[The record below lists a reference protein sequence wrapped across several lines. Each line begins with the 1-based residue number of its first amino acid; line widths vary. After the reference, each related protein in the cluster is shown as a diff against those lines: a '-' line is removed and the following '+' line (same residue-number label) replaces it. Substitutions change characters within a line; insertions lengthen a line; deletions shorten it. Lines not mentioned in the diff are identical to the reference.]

1 MKQILAIALIFSCTS
16 STLAQNSLNDYKYVI
31 VPYKYDFLN
40 EKDKYQLNS
49 LSQFLFNKYGF
60 NAIMEDA
67 DFPEELIKN
76 RCLGLRSDIIKGRG
90 AFTTNLQV
98 QLKNCNGDVIY
109 TTKTG
114 STREKQYKT
123 AYTIATRE
131 AFKDFE
137 YVNYTYKPNE
147 NILARATIKDT
158 GEASTKE
165 IQKLKEEIK
174 ALKEK
179 KQKEEV
185 VVNTKEIVVE
195 KPPKKELE
203 VKKMVVEEPTVNVLY
218 AQKIGNGYQIVDKTP
233 KVVMILLVTNLANVF
248 LVKGKDAIVYKEDGL
263 WYHSWNDGKLA
274 TIETL
279 NIKF

>member
-1 MKQILAIALIFSCTS
+1 MKQILAIALVFGCILSTFS
-16 STLAQNSLNDYKYVI
+16 QNSLNDYKYVI

-60 NAIMEDA
+60 EAIMEDA
-67 DFPEELIKN
+67 DFPEDLIKN
-76 RCLGLRSDIIKGRG
+76 RCLGLRSDVIKGKG
-90 AFTTNLQV
+90 VFTTKLQV
-98 QLKNCNGDVIY
+98 QLKNCDGNIIY
-109 TTKTG
+109 TTQIG

-123 AYTIATRE
+123 AYTIALRE
-131 AFKDFE
+131 TFKDFE
-137 YVNYTYKPNE
+137 HVAYTYKPNE

-165 IQKLKEEIK
+165 IQKLKEEIT

-218 AQKIGNGYQIVDKTP
+218 AQKIDNGYQIVDKTP
-233 KVVMILLVTNLANVF
+233 KVVMILLETNLTNVF
-248 LVKGKDAIVYKEDGL
+248 LVKGKDAIVYKEDGF

>member
-147 NILARATIKDT
+147 NILARATIKET
-158 GEASTKE
+158 QEASTEE
-165 IQKLKEEIK
+165 IQKLKEEIT
-174 ALKEK
+174 ALKEEKQQEAKVDK
-179 KQKEEV
+179 KEMDIKEPAKK
-185 VVNTKEIVVE
+185 TSKVE
-195 KPPKKELE
+195 KN
-203 VKKMVVEEPTVNVLY
+203 VKDESTANVLY
-218 AQKIGNGYQIVDKTP
+218 AQKIDNGFQIVDKTP
-233 KVVMILLVTNLANVF
+233 KVVMIILETNLNNVY
-248 LVKGKDAIVYKEDGL
+248 LVKGENALVYKEDGF
-263 WYHSWNDGKLA
+263 WYLSKNDGMKPAL
-274 TIETL
+274 ETL